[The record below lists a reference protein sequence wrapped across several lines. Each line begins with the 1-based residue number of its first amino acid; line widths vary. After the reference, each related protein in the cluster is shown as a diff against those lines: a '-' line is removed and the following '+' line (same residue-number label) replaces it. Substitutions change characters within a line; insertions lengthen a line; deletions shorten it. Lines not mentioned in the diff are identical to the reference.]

1 MSFKENLLKKI
12 RIDNLANEVIESIGP
27 PDSYEKVDKQ
37 AVRNFLEMGPY
48 EAHKERDLELY
59 IKKNGPEDKK
69 QILVLDNDL
78 PIYHTDISD
87 VILRKSPT
95 LKEMVN
101 VKNIIKILSDS
112 KVLKSKKEESV
123 RIIQNECIQQLDL
136 HYTESDIDQIKNDG
150 EVALEMQ
157 DTKGVLEILEIF
169 AEILK
174 LFPPPKVFKMDD
186 FHMLGKVAKDQKGE
200 TFYGPIV
207 LFNLYRNELK
217 LIDKK
222 IGSYDKGGIEI
233 IHQIAVGNEKANMEN
248 SEVFDYLKDEVMK
261 IKSEQFPEFGDS

>member
-12 RIDNLANEVIESIGP
+12 RIDKLANEVIASIGP
-27 PDSYEKVDKQ
+27 PDSYEKVDKK
-37 AVRNFLEMGPY
+37 AVRDFLEMGPY

-87 VILRKSPT
+87 VVLRKSPT
-95 LKEMVN
+95 LKEMAN
-101 VKNIIKILSDS
+101 IKNIIKILSDS
-112 KVLKSKKEESV
+112 KVVKSKKEQSV

-150 EVALEMQ
+150 KVALEMR

-169 AEILK
+169 AEILN
-174 LFPPPKVFKMDD
+174 LSPPPKVFRVGDM
-186 FHMLGKVAKDQKGE
+186 HMLGDVSKDQKGE

-222 IGSYDKGGIEI
+222 IGSYDKGGVEVV
-233 IHQIAVGNEKANMEN
+233 HQIAVGNEKANLEN
-248 SEVFDYLKDEVMK
+248 AEVFDYLKDEVMK
-261 IKSEQFPEFGDS
+261 SKSQPFPEASGS